1 MGRNARGFSARVV
14 HINQA
19 WSVGVGSFFPEGNLF
34 RSEGLDIGFGRI
46 SFHNAHDVPG
56 CANRATLSTSHCRHD
71 LTRPAPL
78 SMWSRMLHNAPAL
91 LASITE
97 GISSTRNPGSPPNQL
112 QILKPPPRSSAVE
125 ESGNCGSCG
134 LQFQLLQPSLVGLAS
149 STQEFVI
156 TSGPRQPSPLGLR
169 CTENLRRHFQRPV
182 ITSEYRSLAPRYLRA
197 FCSPPSMGHYAVS
210 PVYSAT

>member
-1 MGRNARGFSARVV
+1 MLRRDDPGAVWSQCQRVFCKSRS
-14 HINQA
+14 HQP
-19 WSVGVGSFFPEGNLF
+19 SCGSFFPEGNLF

-112 QILKPPPRSSAVE
+112 QIRVGFSFSSFSPAKWLSFIDSRVCNQRAGHDNPR
-125 ESGNCGSCG
+125 
-134 LQFQLLQPSLVGLAS
+134 
-149 STQEFVI
+149 
-156 TSGPRQPSPLGLR
+156 
-169 CTENLRRHFQRPV
+169 HWD
-182 ITSEYRSLAPRYLRA
+182 
-197 FCSPPSMGHYAVS
+197 
-210 PVYSAT
+210 

>member
-1 MGRNARGFSARVV
+1 LIFTQPDNRRIFSSDPPHRSCVSIRACDFFQGDFDKGILLPGPELSGSLRSRVRYSYPLFMLRRDDPGAV
-14 HINQA
+14 WSQCQRVFCKSRSHQPS

-134 LQFQLLQPSLVGLAS
+134 LQFQLLQPS
-149 STQEFVI
+149 
-156 TSGPRQPSPLGLR
+156 
-169 CTENLRRHFQRPV
+169 
-182 ITSEYRSLAPRYLRA
+182 
-197 FCSPPSMGHYAVS
+197 
-210 PVYSAT
+210 